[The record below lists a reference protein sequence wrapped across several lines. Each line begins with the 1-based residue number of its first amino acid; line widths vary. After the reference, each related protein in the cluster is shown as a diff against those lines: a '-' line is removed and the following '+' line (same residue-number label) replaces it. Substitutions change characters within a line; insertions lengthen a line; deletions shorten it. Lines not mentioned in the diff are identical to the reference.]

1 MFSRVDGY
9 FINVVAY
16 SDFSLTYNLDALPPG
31 TNVYANISLSHLN
44 TYFQRQDM
52 DPTFVSD
59 AFIESYTYYNPDGTQ
74 STPQTA
80 PNSSQNAI
88 WIENC
93 ATIKFKLRGKRVAAI
108 AQINVFAA

>member
-9 FINVVAY
+9 FISVVAY
-16 SDFSLTYNLDALPPG
+16 SDFSITHTLDPLPPG

-44 TYFQRQDM
+44 TWFRGQDM
-52 DPTFVSD
+52 DPTFVSS
-59 AFIESYTYYNPDGTQ
+59 AFIESYTRYNPDGTQ
-74 STPQTA
+74 SAPLTP
-80 PNSSQNAI
+80 PNYAQNAI

-93 ATIKFKLRGKRVAAI
+93 ATIKFTLRGKRIDAI